1 MRGSVSILLTGTPEL
16 ELEDLCC
23 QGALS
28 SSPNWQA
35 LPVES
40 LVVMSLSGQDTT
52 VT

>member
-16 ELEDLCC
+16 ELEDLRR